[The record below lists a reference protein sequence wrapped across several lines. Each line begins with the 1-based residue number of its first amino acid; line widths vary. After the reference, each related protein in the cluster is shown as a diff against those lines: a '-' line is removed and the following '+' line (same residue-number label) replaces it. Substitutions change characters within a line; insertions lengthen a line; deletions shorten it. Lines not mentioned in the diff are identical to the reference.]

1 MVGPRAGRVQC
12 PKHPV
17 PGERWVTLV
26 AVPDNDSL
34 ASELRLS
41 VHRLTRRLRQQTPTD
56 GLTLTQ
62 LSALAVIW
70 REGPLTAG
78 DLAAKE
84 QVRPPSITRVLTGLE
99 ALGLVQRTENPRD
112 GRQVLVRIT
121 PEGDRRL
128 SEYVRVRELWLE
140 RRLAAMTQAE
150 RDLLTQA
157 SLLLD
162 RLAAQQDDD
171 VDDEPRTAVAG

>member
-1 MVGPRAGRVQC
+1 M
-12 PKHPV
+12 
-17 PGERWVTLV
+17 
-26 AVPDNDSL
+26 PDNDSL

-78 DLAAKE
+78 DLATKE

-99 ALGLVQRTENPRD
+99 SLGLVQRTENPRD

-150 RDLLTQA
+150 RDVLAQA
-157 SLLLD
+157 SVLLL
-162 RLAAQQDDD
+162 RLAAQQEDEDES
-171 VDDEPRTAVAG
+171 EPRAAVAG

>member
-1 MVGPRAGRVQC
+1 M
-12 PKHPV
+12 
-17 PGERWVTLV
+17 
-26 AVPDNDSL
+26 PDHYSL

-99 ALGLVQRTENPRD
+99 ALGLVKRTENPRD

-121 PEGDRRL
+121 PEGDRRMV
-128 SEYVRVRELWLE
+128 EYVRVRELWLE
-140 RRLAAMTQAE
+140 RRLAA
-150 RDLLTQA
+150 LTEDDREVLARA
-157 SLLLD
+157 SALID
-162 RLAAQQDDD
+162 RLAAQQDDEQESPS
-171 VDDEPRTAVAG
+171 VVAG